1 MFQTCFT
8 NQEVLLFLLAYSHVY
23 SIVRCYRKGSLKCA
37 CVYFL
42 GLNVSLQLL
51 HGDME
56 QIRKDYMRLFTR
68 NVSITKRL
76 GFSDII
82 IPGGIITSC
91 CHYAAFFLHHITI
104 EFMFIQIKAP
114 ALRHLLSFNDIIMV
128 MWPLG
133 GICSNGLIMS
143 LCSKLIALRCEYR
156 LYSRKIKCVL
166 NYHEL

>member
-1 MFQTCFT
+1 MLQYCQMLPQRFIKST
-8 NQEVLLFLLAYSHVY
+8 
-23 SIVRCYRKGSLKCA
+23 
-37 CVYFL
+37 CVYFV

-82 IPGGIITSC
+82 IPGGIILFC
-91 CHYAAFFLHHITI
+91 CYYAALLRPITI
-104 EFMFIQIKAP
+104 EFIVCIVMQIKAL
-114 ALRHLLSFNDIIMV
+114 ALRYLLSFSHRMI
-128 MWPLG
+128 MWPLC
-133 GICSNGLIMS
+133 GICSNGLIMP
-143 LCSKLIALRCEYR
+143 LCSKLVALQCKNSFYR
-156 LYSRKIKCVL
+156 SKILFLL

>member
-1 MFQTCFT
+1 MLQYCQMLPQRFIKST
-8 NQEVLLFLLAYSHVY
+8 
-23 SIVRCYRKGSLKCA
+23 
-37 CVYFL
+37 CVYFA

-82 IPGGIITSC
+82 IPGGIILFC
-91 CHYAAFFLHHITI
+91 CYYAALLRPITI
-104 EFMFIQIKAP
+104 EFIVCIVMQIKAL
-114 ALRHLLSFNDIIMV
+114 ALRYLLSFSHRMI
-128 MWPLG
+128 MWPLC
-133 GICSNGLIMS
+133 GICSNGLIMP
-143 LCSKLIALRCEYR
+143 LCSKLVALQCKNSFYR
-156 LYSRKIKCVL
+156 SKILFLL